1 VPISTA
7 GLFSL
12 YVRVNRARSCQQ
24 HFAGKMA
31 QFLEHELFRH
41 LREFVGEGVDY
52 ELEAI
57 RDAEL

>member
-1 VPISTA
+1 
-7 GLFSL
+7 
-12 YVRVNRARSCQQ
+12 
-24 HFAGKMA
+24 MA